1 MIESLAKNY
10 VLYACERYVYGVKSL
25 EDRTM
30 DLIDISSEALPV
42 LEGYSFIKRELES
55 GSLVQLSNEGGF
67 IQIYVGTK
75 AYEGAYNENDAL
87 DVIAS
92 AKGECLFETLNA
104 INTELSV
111 ARERITV
118 RQRLHREYNADRF
131 TF

>member
-10 VLYACERYVYGVKSL
+10 VLYACESYVYGVKSL

-92 AKGECLFETLNA
+92 AKGECLFEALNA

-118 RQRLHREYNADRF
+118 RQRLHRGYNADRF